1 MGVVIVARYPVDV
14 SKDDPNRRG
23 FEGMSRF
30 QSQRSQRSQR
40 RRGNEKGPAE
50 QAKGIRGGRRVVSTK
65 SKLESHWV
73 WPGHLDHDND
83 HEDGKM
89 IQSPQR
95 KRMVKGSL
103 EEEKKNQK
111 EKRETNG

>member
-1 MGVVIVARYPVDV
+1 MGVVIAARYPVDV
-14 SKDDPNRRG
+14 SEDDPNRRG

-30 QSQRSQRSQR
+30 QSQRSQR
-40 RRGNEKGPAE
+40 RRGYEKGPAE
-50 QAKGIRGGRRVVSTK
+50 QEKGRRGGRRVVSTK

-111 EKRETNG
+111 EKRQSNG